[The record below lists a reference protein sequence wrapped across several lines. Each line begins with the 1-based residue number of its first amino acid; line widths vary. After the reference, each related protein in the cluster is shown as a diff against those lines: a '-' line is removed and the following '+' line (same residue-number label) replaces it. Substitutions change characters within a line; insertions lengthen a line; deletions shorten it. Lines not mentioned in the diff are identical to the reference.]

1 MENNKKKYLSM
12 LGLITISMFII
23 GASYAYFS
31 VGTTNNFGTH
41 TISGTMEDVG
51 SVALTST
58 GNNISLN
65 LSAAD
70 MMQGNSDIWYYGSED
85 GTPSTTFNPIKLA
98 DAIATGTGTY
108 NCDYTINVT
117 ASGTNNMYTAFQEM
131 SGKSA
136 YQ

>member
-23 GASYAYFS
+23 GASYAYFTVS
-31 VGTTNNFGTH
+31 TTNNFGTH

-51 SVALTST
+51 SVSLVST

-70 MMQGNSDIWYYGSED
+70 MMQ
-85 GTPSTTFNPIKLA
+85 
-98 DAIATGTGTY
+98 
-108 NCDYTINVT
+108 
-117 ASGTNNMYTAFQEM
+117 
-131 SGKSA
+131 
-136 YQ
+136 